1 MGYLRGWVITWW
13 MMRVSGMFRRVR
25 VHAREREKE
34 REKERISAKTP
45 ISAEAR
51 ASSIFYGCLSSL
63 SSLLSPSRSQAKHH
77 HYPLVSR
84 LLPDSL
90 HWVICERER
99 ATHVSVSPALILHE
113 SAGRMWTE
121 IFYYL
126 PGYQIPMHNF
136 PVELR
141 ISIDKVHMY
150 LHALLSHSTHSS

>member
-1 MGYLRGWVITWW
+1 MY
-13 MMRVSGMFRRVR
+13 RRVR
-25 VHAREREKE
+25 VHARDREKE
-34 REKERISAKTP
+34 RERISAKTP
-45 ISAEAR
+45 NSAEDR
-51 ASSIFYGCLSSL
+51 ASSIFYGCLSSP
-63 SSLLSPSRSQAKHH
+63 SSLLSSSRSQAKHH

-126 PGYQIPMHNF
+126 TEYQCTIF
-136 PVELR
+136 
-141 ISIDKVHMY
+141 
-150 LHALLSHSTHSS
+150 LLN

>member
-1 MGYLRGWVITWW
+1 MVDDESVRY
-13 MMRVSGMFRRVR
+13 VSKSSGT
-25 VHAREREKE
+25 RERK
-34 REKERISAKTP
+34 RERISAKTP
-45 ISAEAR
+45 NSAEAR
-51 ASSIFYGCLSSL
+51 ASSIFHLLCLSSL
-63 SSLLSPSRSQAKHH
+63 SSLLSSSRSQAKHH

-126 PGYQIPMHNF
+126 PGFQIPMHNF

-150 LHALLSHSTHSS
+150 LHAHLSHSTHSS

>member
-13 MMRVSGMFRRVR
+13 MRRVYVSKSSGTR
-25 VHAREREKE
+25 EGQRERE
-34 REKERISAKTP
+34 RENFCQDPKFCRRE
-45 ISAEAR
+45 
-51 ASSIFYGCLSSL
+51 SIFHLLWMPLLSFFSSL
-63 SSLLSPSRSQAKHH
+63 SIALTGKAPSLHH
-77 HYPLVSR
+77 GVASTAR
-84 LLPDSL
+84 SL

-126 PGYQIPMHNF
+126 VPYEIPMHNF

-150 LHALLSHSTHSS
+150 LHAHLSHSTHSS